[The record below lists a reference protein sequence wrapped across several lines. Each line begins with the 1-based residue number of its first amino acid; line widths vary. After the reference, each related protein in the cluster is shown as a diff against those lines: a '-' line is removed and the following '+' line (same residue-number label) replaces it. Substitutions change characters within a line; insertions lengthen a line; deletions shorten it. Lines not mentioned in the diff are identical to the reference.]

1 MSGSEK
7 VFKDDN
13 ILSFISSQ
21 ALFVKVSAK
30 MLLKLSFSD
39 EPNSFSKYFTA
50 IVKVFPE
57 PADALYISYLVFKK
71 FSFIHKNT

>member
-1 MSGSEK
+1 C
-7 VFKDDN
+7 FQDDN

-30 MLLKLSFSD
+30 ILLKLSFSE
-39 EPNSFSKYFTA
+39 EPNNFSKYFTA
-50 IVKVFPE
+50 RVKVFPE

-71 FSFIHKNT
+71 FGYLHKNT